1 MKILLQLLATT
12 IVGFALGCALL
23 HDEAELMVVAG
34 ALTASAFLILYLI
47 LFVAHSIFKRRPESA
62 SYPDYSEESLLG
74 FDARGELKIESK
86 YPV

>member
-1 MKILLQLLATT
+1 MKTLLQLLATT

-23 HDEAELMVVAG
+23 HDDAELMVVAG
-34 ALTASAFLILYLI
+34 GLNASAFFILYLI

-62 SYPDYSEESLLG
+62 SYPDYCEESLLG